1 MVEGNEEQSKLQE
14 RITADLR
21 ERSRRNSKNEGE
33 VDLVEDSEYLK
44 NTQKT
49 SRFSWFWFVLVTL
62 AVLSLAII
70 FFIKQSTDKRYVKI
84 LVIMPSISE
93 LKAELKRLNAEYAKI
108 KDMPAEKRADFGK
121 ELNVKKQNIMQQIAD
136 AEAAAEDQEVF
147 PLDIT
152 ASRDINA
159 EAPVFLTADFGSKHP
174 LMTELDRVIGIYQ
187 SMGFD
192 IMESVQ
198 LDDEY
203 HMFDSLNFAKGHP
216 ARDGYDTFRTEEGFI
231 PPAHTSTM
239 QNRVLKAHK
248 HKLDEGGAIAVAVPG
263 RTYRNEDVDATHEH
277 TFYQCEGVYVSENCT
292 LGNMLG
298 ILREFFEKYYGQKL
312 NIKTQPG
319 YFPFTEPSLEFLIE
333 KPAALGGKGKGGD
346 WLEMLGCGMIHPNV
360 LKMAGIDPTKYR
372 GFAWGGGIDRL
383 VMLRYG
389 LGDVRNF
396 EAAKLDFLKEFTC

>member
-1 MVEGNEEQSKLQE
+1 MATIQE
-14 RITADLR
+14 L
-21 ERSRRNSKNEGE
+21 KNE
-33 VDLVEDSEYLK
+33 LK
-44 NTQKT
+44 K
-49 SRFSWFWFVLVTL
+49 
-62 AVLSLAII
+62 
-70 FFIKQSTDKRYVKI
+70 
-84 LVIMPSISE
+84 
-93 LKAELKRLNAEYAKI
+93 LNAEYAKI
-108 KDMPAEKRADFGK
+108 KDLPADQRADFGK
-121 ELNVKKQNIMQQIAD
+121 KINLKKQQLNAEIAA
-136 AEAAAEDQEVF
+136 AEAAAEQEDVA
-147 PLDIT
+147 PLDIS
-152 ASRDINA
+152 APCDINGQL
-159 EAPVFLTADFGSKHP
+159 PQFLTADCGSKHP
-174 LMTELDRVIGIYQ
+174 LMTELDRVIAIYQ

-192 IMESVQ
+192 IAESVQ

-239 QNRVLKAHK
+239 QNRVLKANAY
-248 HKLDEGGAIAVAVPG
+248 KLKEGKAIAVAVPG
-263 RTYRNEDVDATHEH
+263 RVYRNEDVDATHEH
-277 TFYQCEGVYVSENCT
+277 TFYQCEGVYVSEDCT

-333 KPAALGGKGKGGD
+333 KPASLGGKGDG

-360 LKMAGIDPTKYR
+360 LKSAGIDPTKYQ

-389 LGDVRNF
+389 LTDVRNF
-396 EAAKLDFLKEFTC
+396 EAAKLDFLKEFAC